1 MYTGLY
7 NRNRKGRKNSFVDPA
22 GLLEDG
28 ILELGLEERL
38 GGDKLLMEYVTEL
51 MNWNRVY
58 NLTSVRKPTDIVTR
72 HILDSLTI
80 LDHLHG
86 DRILDIG
93 TGAGLPG
100 IPLAIACPERE
111 FVLLD
116 SSSKKLRFVQQTLGI
131 LKLDNVTLENS
142 RIDEYKPE
150 QLYDTI
156 VCRAFSDLPD
166 FYRFAA
172 PACNPG
178 GRLLAM
184 KGVYPMTEVESL
196 EDQSVITDVVAL
208 QVPGLDAERH
218 LVIMQPKQDGAGT
231 QQPEPGA

>member
-7 NRNRKGRKNSFVDPA
+7 NRNRKGRKNNFVDP
-22 GLLEDG
+22 GELLEDG

-38 GGDKLLMEYVTEL
+38 GGDELLMEYVTEL

-72 HILDSLTI
+72 HILDSLSI
-80 LDHLHG
+80 VEHLHG

-131 LKLDNVTLENS
+131 LKLDNVRLENV
-142 RIDEYKPE
+142 RVDEYQPDE
-150 QLYDTI
+150 LFDTTI
-156 VCRAFSDLPD
+156 CRAFSDLPD
-166 FYRFAA
+166 YYRYASHL
-172 PACNPG
+172 CNDG

-184 KGVYPMTEVESL
+184 KGVYPMTEIECL
-196 EDQSVITDVVAL
+196 EDTGVVADVMVL
-208 QVPGLDAERH
+208 KVPGLDAERH
-218 LVIMQPKQDGAGT
+218 VVSMRPNGNGQGMPD
-231 QQPEPGA
+231 

>member
-7 NRNRKGRKNSFVDPA
+7 NRNRKGRKNSFVDP
-22 GLLEDG
+22 GDLLEDG

-38 GGDKLLMEYVTEL
+38 GGDELLMMFVTEL

-72 HILDSLTI
+72 HILDSLSI

-86 DRILDIG
+86 DRILDVG

-131 LKLDNVTLENS
+131 LKLDNVTLENA
-142 RIDEYKPE
+142 RVDEYRPE
-150 QLYDTI
+150 KLFDTI

-166 FYRFAA
+166 FYRNTSHL
-172 PACNPG
+172 CNSG
-178 GRLLAM
+178 GCMLAM

-196 EDQSVITDVVAL
+196 EDKSVISDVVSL
-208 QVPGLDAERH
+208 KVPGLDAERH
-218 LVIMQPKQDGAGT
+218 LVKMHPIVNGSDTGQPA
-231 QQPEPGA
+231 

>member
-7 NRNRKGRKNSFVDPA
+7 NRNRKGRKNTFVDP
-22 GLLEDG
+22 GELLEDG

-38 GGDKLLMEYVTEL
+38 GGDQLLMEFVTEL

-72 HILDSLTI
+72 HILDSLSI
-80 LDHLHG
+80 LEHLRG
-86 DRILDIG
+86 DRILDVG

-131 LKLDNVTLENS
+131 LKLDNVTLENA
-142 RIDEYKPE
+142 RVDEYRPDA
-150 QLYDTI
+150 LFDTI
-156 VCRAFSDLPD
+156 VCRAFSDLPE
-166 FYRFAA
+166 FYRNTSHL
-172 PACNPG
+172 CNSG
-178 GRLLAM
+178 GCMLAM

-196 EDQSVITDVVAL
+196 EDKSIITDVVSL
-208 QVPGLDAERH
+208 KVPGLDAERH
-218 LVIMQPKQDGAGT
+218 LVKMQPVVNGSDAGH
-231 QQPEPGA
+231 QQ